1 VRHDHRGGLSVTA
14 VVELDCPPDRI
25 PGSPVDGYSQI
36 GSIFEV
42 GALRVIGFRSS
53 KLRTSS
59 ATWKCSSLRGTL
71 IPIACL
77 MALAI
82 QMAMAQERSPK
93 QSDDLTIQGIVVDA
107 AGKPV
112 GDALVRLEQK
122 DVPRAREIR
131 TNAVGVFAFSLL
143 KAGSYKLRAEKSSL
157 RSQVTDVNALL
168 PSDQQLVRLV
178 LEVPRGLQSGSN
190 ASSSNLNQAMEFAD
204 KPNFTIAG
212 ITDWTAAGGHGS
224 DSNLRTSEAL
234 VRETVTLKPDVPGA
248 NTTNP
253 ASFGS
258 GTNESESR
266 LREAVASA
274 PGNSEASYRLGAFYL
289 REGRYSEA
297 IPPLKTAADLQP
309 GNPKFEYDLAVACKG
324 AGDFSQAREHLQK
337 LISERETAD
346 LHRLMGEVDEKLEDS
361 LAAVHEFEQ
370 AVRIDPSEQDY
381 FEWGSELLVHRAVWQ
396 AQEIFQRGA
405 KAYPKSERMLAALGA
420 ALFAG
425 ALYDEAALRFC
436 EASDLNPG
444 DPEPYVSMG
453 KIELAAPG
461 ALTCVESKLQR
472 FQEQQPGNA
481 TANYLYAVALSKEQG
496 KLSDLTVLQQ
506 VESLLTKAVMIDPKC
521 SDAYLQLGILYS
533 SRNDYGRAAGFY
545 EKALEVNPQLAD
557 AHYRLGVAYDRI
569 GEREKARKE
578 FQIHDEIKKSE
589 AAVVEQE
596 RRDIK
601 QFLVVLPGPGTN
613 PAVH

>member
-1 VRHDHRGGLSVTA
+1 
-14 VVELDCPPDRI
+14 
-25 PGSPVDGYSQI
+25 
-36 GSIFEV
+36 
-42 GALRVIGFRSS
+42 
-53 KLRTSS
+53 
-59 ATWKCSSLRGTL
+59 
-71 IPIACL
+71 

-82 QMAMAQERSPK
+82 QMAMAQELSPK
-93 QSDDLTIQGIVVDA
+93 QLDELTIQGIVIDA
-107 AGKPV
+107 GGKPV

-122 DVPRAREIR
+122 DVPSAREIR

-143 KAGSYKLRAEKSSL
+143 KGGSYKLRAEKSGL

-178 LEVPRGLQSGSN
+178 LEDSWVGQSGSN
-190 ASSSNLNQAMEFAD
+190 ASSSNLNQTMEFAD

-234 VRETVTLKPDVPGA
+234 VRETVTLKPDVPGENTA
-248 NTTNP
+248 NP
-253 ASFGS
+253 PSFGS

-266 LREAVASA
+266 LREAVDSA
-274 PGNSEASYRLGAFYL
+274 PGNSEANFRLGAFYL
-289 REGRYSEA
+289 RKGRYSEA
-297 IPPLKTAADLQP
+297 IPPLKTAANLEH
-309 GNPKFEYDLAVACKG
+309 GNSSYEFDLAVACKG
-324 AGDFSQAREHLQK
+324 AGDFSQAREHLK
-337 LISERETAD
+337 RLMSDHDSAD
-346 LHRLMGEVDEKLEDS
+346 LRRVMGEVDEKLGDP

-370 AVRIDPSEQDY
+370 AVRMDPSEQNY

-396 AQEIFQRGA
+396 AQEVFQRGA
-405 KAYPKSERMLAALGA
+405 KAYSKSERMLAALGA

-436 EASDLNPG
+436 DASDLNTG

-453 KIELAAPG
+453 KIEMAAPG
-461 ALTCVESKLQR
+461 ALTCVESRLER
-472 FQEQQPGNA
+472 FHEQQPGNA
-481 TANYLYAVALSKEQG
+481 TANYLYAVALLKEQG
-496 KLSDLTVLQQ
+496 KSPDRMVLQQ

-521 SDAYLQLGILYS
+521 SDAYLQLGVLYS
-533 SRNDYGRAAGFY
+533 SRNDYEKAAGFY

-578 FQIHDEIKKSE
+578 FQIHDEIKKSQ
-589 AAVVEQE
+589 AAEVEQE

-601 QFLVVLPGPGTN
+601 QFLVVLPGQETN
-613 PAVH
+613 PVVH